1 MGWGR
6 VETEQSGHGC
16 GGIYGHG
23 LVVERKRQRIGLL
36 GRIGIGL
43 LGLAVERE
51 RQRIVCGKSVDRCSE
66 EGVVGSCHGKEEAED
81 QSVRSD
87 RSVGSCCAKE
97 KVENRAV
104 GSCRGKGI
112 VVAWSS

>member
-1 MGWGR
+1 MANWW
-6 VETEQSGHGC
+6 
-16 GGIYGHG
+16 
-23 LVVERKRQRIGLL
+23 IGALKKVS
-36 GRIGIGL
+36 I
-43 LGLAVERE
+43 
-51 RQRIVCGKSVDRCSE
+51 
-66 EGVVGSCHGKEEAED
+66 GSCYGKEEAED
-81 QSVRSD
+81 QSVGSD